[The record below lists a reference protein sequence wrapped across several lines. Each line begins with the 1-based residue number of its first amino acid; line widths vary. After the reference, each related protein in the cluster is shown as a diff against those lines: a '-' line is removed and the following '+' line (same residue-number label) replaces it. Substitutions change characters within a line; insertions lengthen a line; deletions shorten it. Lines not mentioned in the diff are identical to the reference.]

1 MAKRNYTQ
9 GKFDF
14 EIIQEKEIIPVIQKG
29 KVKLSSAQ
37 TTFNRLNKKIAKLKS
52 EIEEIPERERIIKE
66 FFDKH
71 LLCLFEEEANYIES
85 ILLSFDKV
93 YETAKLTKKEKT
105 YLPALFLQESKY
117 INDLPY
123 DEKRWEVLDSLYNKY
138 TQIHTGL
145 TLEEIEQE
153 QVNTLIDAYQEM
165 GFKVTEKIKNAKNEE
180 DFFKAILESQEAD
193 EFEAIINNEKE
204 QKKQSS
210 KKRVSTKNELE
221 KELQENI
228 TNKSIR
234 EIYLRLA
241 KKLHPD
247 KEADEKQRA
256 DNEEKMKQLTK
267 AYKEKDLAS
276 LLIMQVNWMEDQT
289 NNPENLSDNILKQ
302 YNKILK
308 EQIRCLE
315 DEYYLLCDAPLP
327 GVLGTYNGFRK
338 FPVKELFYQ
347 LNKMYAIHKE
357 ELSNTEKRAIWAK
370 TTKGVKQMLKQYI
383 ELEEVKNNGFV
394 DFEYLMDLINRIDP

>member
-29 KVKLSSAQ
+29 KVKQSSAQ

-180 DFFKAILESQEAD
+180 DFFKAILESQEAE

-234 EIYLRLA
+234 EIVKETFQYADGFTMSA
-241 KKLHPD
+241 KKDAIVNMGGLIGI
-247 KEADEKQRA
+247 K
-256 DNEEKMKQLTK
+256 DNEALFEK
-267 AYKEKDLAS
+267 
-276 LLIMQVNWMEDQT
+276 V
-289 NNPENLSDNILKQ
+289 
-302 YNKILK
+302 KISTIPIK
-308 EQIRCLE
+308 
-315 DEYYLLCDAPLP
+315 
-327 GVLGTYNGFRK
+327 
-338 FPVKELFYQ
+338 
-347 LNKMYAIHKE
+347 
-357 ELSNTEKRAIWAK
+357 
-370 TTKGVKQMLKQYI
+370 
-383 ELEEVKNNGFV
+383 
-394 DFEYLMDLINRIDP
+394 